1 MRPSFLF
8 PSAEHN
14 HRSFRI
20 LTVRSQMITNGL
32 FCAILKFEVIMM
44 KQVKI
49 AKYTKEK
56 NKAAWD
62 KYNAES
68 AARKYGLWENLRYIF
83 SEAWSVDKITVLMI
97 FSGFLFDKGWELAAM
112 FTDKYVVEL
121 VLGEGNRY
129 TLAAIVIGLL
139 AGERILAGLSDIS
152 SLYNE
157 WVGSFRFRRH
167 MQNILVKKNVYTD
180 YENNEKTSVND
191 ALNKA
196 HFASEN
202 VAYDTLYNIRK
213 LLGNI
218 LAFTALGGI
227 LSILSPLMIL
237 IVAVPS
243 IISYKI
249 NRRKMMWIW
258 NMADNWQNY
267 DRQLEYINSAASDI
281 TYAKD
286 MRIFNLPIFLRQAF
300 ARSFA
305 GRLDWYEQQDE
316 WSFRHDVIEQIV
328 LWTGYL
334 CSYGYIVYKVF
345 MGNIGAGDFVLYF
358 NAISLLSNTVY
369 NLADSYSGFKW
380 SSDNISYA
388 REYHD
393 LPDKTNRG
401 KGEPLP
407 RDDYEIEFRNVS
419 YTYYGADQP
428 TIKNLSFTLHNGE
441 RLALVGLNGAGKTTL
456 IKLMCGLYDPTEG
469 EILLNKKPVNSY
481 NRDEYFTL
489 FSTVFQDINELPVS
503 IAENIS
509 GESYE
514 RTDKEKLV
522 LCMKQSGLYDKV
534 MSLPE
539 KEKTHLVRSLY
550 DDAIELSGGQKQK
563 MALAKALY
571 KNAPILLLDEPTAA
585 LDPIAEQEMYL
596 NYANFSKGKASVFI
610 SHRLASTRFCDR
622 IILLENGKIAETGT
636 HSRLMES
643 GGKYAELFHLQS
655 SYYNDKAVSDH
666 A

>member
-1 MRPSFLF
+1 
-8 PSAEHN
+8 
-14 HRSFRI
+14 
-20 LTVRSQMITNGL
+20 
-32 FCAILKFEVIMM
+32 M
-44 KQVKI
+44 KRVKI

-56 NKAAWD
+56 NKAAWA
-62 KYNAES
+62 KYNAER
-68 AARKYGLWENLRYIF
+68 AARKYGLWENLRYVF
-83 SEAWSVDKITVLMI
+83 SQAWTADKITVLMI
-97 FSGFLFDKGWELAAM
+97 FTGFLFDKGWEITAM

-121 VLGEGNRY
+121 VLGERSRY
-129 TLAAIVIGLL
+129 TLTAIVIGLL
-139 AGERILAGLSDIS
+139 IGGRILAGLSSITS
-152 SLYNE
+152 TYNW

-167 MQNILVKKNVYTD
+167 MQGILVKKNVYTD

-191 ALNKA
+191 ALSKA
-196 HFASEN
+196 HYASEN
-202 VAYDTLYNIRK
+202 VAYDTLYNVRK

-218 LAFTALGGI
+218 FAFVALGGI
-227 LSILSPLMIL
+227 LSFLSPVMVLL
-237 IVAVPS
+237 VAVPS
-243 IISYKI
+243 FISYKL

-267 DRQLEYINSAASDI
+267 DRQLEYIHSAASDI
-281 TYAKD
+281 SYAKD
-286 MRIFNLPIFLRQAF
+286 MWIFNLPRFFRQVLD
-300 ARSFA
+300 RSFA
-305 GRLDWYEQQDE
+305 SRLDWYEQQDE
-316 WSFRHDVIEQIV
+316 WSFRHDVAEQIV

-334 CSYGYIVYKVF
+334 CSYGYVVYKVF
-345 MGNIGAGDFVLYF
+345 TGNISAGNCVLYF

-369 NLADSYSGFKW
+369 DLVGSYGGFQW

-388 REYHD
+388 REYCD

-407 RDDYEIEFRNVS
+407 KVDYEIEFRDVS
-419 YTYYGADQP
+419 YTYYKADEP
-428 TIKNLSFTLHNGE
+428 TIKNLSFTLHKGE

-469 EILLNKKPVNSY
+469 EILLNGKPVNAY
-481 NRDEYFTL
+481 NRDEYLAL
-489 FSTVFQDINELPVS
+489 FSAVFQDINELPVS

-514 RTDKEKLV
+514 RIDKEKLTR
-522 LCMKQSGLYDKV
+522 CMKQAGLCEKV
-534 MSLPE
+534 MSLPQ

-571 KNAPILLLDEPTAA
+571 KDAPILLLDEPTAA

-622 IILLENGKIAETGT
+622 IIMLENGRIAETGT
-636 HSRLMES
+636 HSQLMKA
-643 GGKYAELFHLQS
+643 GGKYAELFELQS
-655 SYYNDKAVSDH
+655 SYYNDKAVNENE
-666 A
+666 